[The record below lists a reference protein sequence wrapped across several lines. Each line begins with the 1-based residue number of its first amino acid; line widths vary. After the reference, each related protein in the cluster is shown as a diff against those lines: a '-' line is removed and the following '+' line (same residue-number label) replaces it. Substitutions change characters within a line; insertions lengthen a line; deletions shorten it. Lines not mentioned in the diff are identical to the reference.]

1 MCVRIVFVRTPVR
14 LPVTHQALVSELDM
28 AEFYV
33 HAIAHCILMK
43 LSHIIKVWEKVSAVG
58 NCHYLFPVWC
68 CSSWHGWLFAHRITR
83 RGPFCTNTIGFMIC
97 LLFKGQP
104 KWHFYL
110 FTTERL
116 KNKLNNI
123 NYDNKRKWLFR

>member
-43 LSHIIKVWEKVSAVG
+43 LSHIIKV
-58 NCHYLFPVWC
+58 
-68 CSSWHGWLFAHRITR
+68 
-83 RGPFCTNTIGFMIC
+83 
-97 LLFKGQP
+97 
-104 KWHFYL
+104 
-110 FTTERL
+110 
-116 KNKLNNI
+116 
-123 NYDNKRKWLFR
+123 